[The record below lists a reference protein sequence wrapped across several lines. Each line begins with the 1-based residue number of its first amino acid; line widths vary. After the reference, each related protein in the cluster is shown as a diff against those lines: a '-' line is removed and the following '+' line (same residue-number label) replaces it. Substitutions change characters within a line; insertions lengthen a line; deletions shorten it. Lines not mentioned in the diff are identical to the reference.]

1 MNTKAIGEISQACIM
16 ASLLKAGYA
25 VLTPYG
31 DNLRYDLVIEKG
43 GEFFRVQCKTGRLDK
58 GAIVFPTAS
67 SYRHRNGSN
76 RHYRGQIEY
85 FAVYYPDNDTT
96 YLVPV
101 DEVGVST
108 AALRLEAPKNNQV
121 KNVRFAETFKI

>member
-1 MNTKAIGEISQACIM
+1 MNTKAIGEISQAYIV
-16 ASLLKAGYA
+16 ATLLKAGYA

-31 DNLRYDLVIEKG
+31 DNLRYDLVIEKDG
-43 GEFFRVQCKTGRLDK
+43 KFSRVQCKTGRLRN
-58 GAIVFPTAS
+58 GAINFNTAS
-67 SYRHRNGSN
+67 CYGHRD
-76 RHYRGQIEY
+76 RPRQHYRNQIEY
-85 FAVYYPDNDTT
+85 FAVYYPNDDTT